1 MEEKKKKKGGND
13 YLKEKIAKLETE
25 LKTEVFEHQA
35 LEEKYDKDF
44 RAYRSMLKDEK
55 DAHEA
60 DVKRLSAMADDLM
73 HYMGWLR
80 RWIWVTFRAEK
91 FVD

>member
-13 YLKEKIAKLETE
+13 YLKEKIAHLETLNKE
-25 LKTEVFEHQA
+25 LHDTIDSQSKEISELTGMLHN
-35 LEEKYDKDF
+35 EKN
-44 RAYRSMLKDEK
+44 
-55 DAHEA
+55 AHEA